1 MRIRRTIHILLAD
14 PLITKYVTYSK
25 QTSFV
30 TVEQRHVVPGITLD
44 ALPRDRLGGILFSKL
59 TILAG
64 AVIEPEALNWVLSML
79 RDTKDEPSGIGN

>member
-64 AVIEPEALNWVLSML
+64 LLYSRSRLPSLGHILL
-79 RDTKDEPSGIGN
+79 RGLEGLH